1 MAAKGI
7 RDHLGSISKKNSPPL
22 ACSFR
27 PGVVKSAN
35 HRLTITRKNHGES
48 IPYYIL
54 NVFVCCCLQ
63 TRLNIA
69 KFHVIS
75 LFSLDSLGGRL
86 SIVHHPRNLGKS
98 SPSSLPYDSSTKRSM
113 PWSKEFWRQW
123 RPRKQVV
130 VDPGFRDCAGFFPIV
145 YDET

>member
-75 LFSLDSLGGRL
+75 LSSLDSLGGRL

-113 PWSKEFWRQW
+113 PWSNEFCL
-123 RPRKQVV
+123 V
-130 VDPGFRDCAGFFPIV
+130 
-145 YDET
+145 ETEKTE